1 MRKELLNYTGV
12 KLWISGNQVYLL
24 KPIKRGSYFS
34 AFIDSQNFKLTV
46 DTLSI
51 YGYSKSQVRRIC
63 LQVFGEI
70 PEFHDNIPTVKIS
83 EVKVK

>member
-34 AFIDSQNFKLTV
+34 AMIDPETHELTV

-51 YGYSKSQVRRIC
+51 NGYSKSQVRRIC
-63 LQVFGEI
+63 LQVFEEA
-70 PEFHDNIPTVKIS
+70 PEFCDYIPTVIDIRR
-83 EVKVK
+83 